1 MVLSPHLL
9 GNYKGCGNSVQR
21 TWDEGQ
27 IYIPQ
32 DVAVSHRY
40 LAWQQLEA
48 RSLPLS
54 LVGMNTPRRDIEI
67 QASRLAYSGKHETR
81 DLKLAFFLSHPNNI
95 QAQSQYAGH
104 RNGNIK
110 QNSRAQGPCSTL
122 WINNGKKYNKF

>member
-1 MVLSPHLL
+1 M
-9 GNYKGCGNSVQR
+9 QR

-32 DVAVSHRY
+32 DVAVSHRC
-40 LAWQQLEA
+40 LARQQLEA

-81 DLKLAFFLSHPNNI
+81 DLKIGFLFIPS
-95 QAQSQYAGH
+95 
-104 RNGNIK
+104 
-110 QNSRAQGPCSTL
+110 
-122 WINNGKKYNKF
+122 